1 MTQAVT
7 AGFDSRRE
15 SVPQPLIMRLLA
27 TAQGRLIVQ
36 VLLVG
41 TCLAIWEYV
50 PFTRGTRLWLSSPSL
65 ILSMFWEWVIDG
77 SIWVHL
83 GATLL
88 VMVAGYMIGCAI
100 GICTGLVLG
109 FMPRL
114 SRVLGPYIT
123 ASNALPKIALAPL
136 LIIFFGI
143 GIESRIILVAM
154 TVFFLVFNNT
164 MEGVRDVDRALIQIF
179 MLMGATRLEIIRRV
193 MIPSALPWIFTGMR
207 ISVRY
212 AFTNTLLAEL
222 IAANLG
228 LGFLIEYYS
237 GNFDTTGAY
246 AAIMVIVALSVVST
260 KLLVQTEK
268 WALRWHS

>member
-1 MTQAVT
+1 MTQAAI
-7 AGFDSRRE
+7 AGFDSQRQTA
-15 SVPQPLIMRLLA
+15 PQPLLLRLLV
-27 TAQGRLIVQ
+27 TPQRRLIVQ

-50 PFTRGTRLWLSSPSL
+50 PFGRGTRLWLSSPSL
-65 ILSMFWEWVIDG
+65 IFSTFWDWVIDG

-88 VMVAGYMIGCAI
+88 VMIAGYIIGCAI
-100 GICTGLVLG
+100 GICTALILG

-114 SRVLGPYIT
+114 SRVLGPFIT

-164 MEGVRDVDRALIQIF
+164 LDGVRDVDRSLIQIF
-179 MLMGATRLEIIRRV
+179 TLMGATRLEIIRRII
-193 MIPSALPWIFTGMR
+193 IPSALPWIFTGMR

-260 KLLVQTEK
+260 RLLVQTEK

>member
-1 MTQAVT
+1 MTQAV
-7 AGFDSRRE
+7 AADFDSRRE
-15 SVPQPLIMRLLA
+15 AVPQPLLTRLLA
-27 TAQGRLIVQ
+27 TAQGRIIVQ
-36 VLLVG
+36 LVLVG

-50 PFTRGTRLWLSSPSL
+50 PFGRGTRLWLSTPSL
-65 ILSMFWEWVIDG
+65 ILSMLRDWVIDG
-77 SIWVHL
+77 SIWAHL

-88 VMVAGYMIGCAI
+88 VMILGYVIGCI
-100 GICTGLVLG
+100 TGICMGLILG
-109 FMPRL
+109 CMPRL
-114 SRVLGPYIT
+114 SRVLAPYIM

-143 GIESRIILVAM
+143 GIESKVILVAM

-164 MEGVRDVDRALIQIF
+164 LEGVRDIDRDLIQLF
-179 MLMGATRLEIIRRV
+179 NLMGATRVEIIRKV

-222 IAANLG
+222 IAANVG
-228 LGFLIEYYS
+228 LGFLIEFYS

-246 AAIMVIVALSVVST
+246 AAIMVIVVLSVMLT
-260 KLLVQTEK
+260 GLLMRTER
-268 WALRWHS
+268 WALRWH